1 MNIYLPAILGFTKG
15 LTHSQ
20 MTHQEFV
27 VLDTFLGRDPGVTSG
42 QVAAAKRPAVCIH
55 LRKTPL
61 RNAAAVRH
69 LDWEDP

>member
-1 MNIYLPAILGFTKG
+1 
-15 LTHSQ
+15 

-27 VLDTFLGRDPGVTSG
+27 VLETFLGRDPGVTSG
-42 QVAAAKRPAVCIH
+42 QVAPAKRPAVCIH